1 MTTLSWLYKYSACN
15 IFLQTVNWEGHRLCS
30 ELLPGKGPRPRKGRA
45 VWPMQTRR
53 NCVVGKGFET
63 GSCARCLYCFAAHG
77 ASAVFVAVL
86 SDLCGGLPATVGAE
100 GNFALFAFR
109 LLDLTPRASQ
119 LIKPKR
125 ETESER
131 ERRERENPAGARAR
145 ARMMQGPAPLQHAWE
160 GERARES
167 ERERERERNL
177 QVRVRVQG

>member
-1 MTTLSWLYKYSACN
+1 
-15 IFLQTVNWEGHRLCS
+15 
-30 ELLPGKGPRPRKGRA
+30 
-45 VWPMQTRR
+45 MQTRR

-63 GSCARCLYCFAAHG
+63 GPCARCLYCFAAHG

-125 ETESER
+125 ETK
-131 ERRERENPAGARAR
+131 RERENPAGARAR
-145 ARMMQGPAPLQHAWE
+145 ARMMHGPAPFSMP
-160 GERARES
+160 GR
-167 ERERERERNL
+167 ERERERERERARERERENPAGARARARMMHGPAPFSMPGRERERERARERERTL